1 MALRKIGTIR
11 DVVAFTLTGD
21 SGWRNPTGKNQTWV
35 TTGETSIYLE
45 PGTYLIE
52 GPPNVAQYNRSP
64 WTNEGNIT
72 LPAVVEYPEGKQL
85 YCQHNGVLKITRL

>member
-1 MALRKIGTIR
+1 MALTRIGTTR

-21 SGWRNPTGKNQTWV
+21 SGWRTPHGKNQAWATAG
-35 TTGETSIYLE
+35 TTTVALE

-64 WTNEGNIT
+64 WVNEGNMT
-72 LPAVVEYPEGKQL
+72 TPAVVEYSEGKQL
-85 YCQHNGVLKITRL
+85 YCAHNGVLKITRL

>member
-1 MALRKIGTIR
+1 MALRKIGTSR
-11 DVVAFTLTGD
+11 DVAAYTLTGD
-21 SGWRNPTGKNQTWV
+21 SGWRKPDGRNQAWV
-35 TTGETSIYLE
+35 TTGDASVTLE

-52 GPPNVAQYNRSP
+52 GPPNVTQYNRSP

-85 YCQHNGVLKITRL
+85 YCAYNGVLKITRL

>member
-1 MALRKIGTIR
+1 MALKLVGTSR

-21 SGWRNPTGKNQTWV
+21 TGWRTPTGKNQTWATAG
-35 TTGETSIYLE
+35 TTAITLE

-64 WTNEGNIT
+64 WTNDGNVS
-72 LPAVVEYPEGKQL
+72 LPAVVEFSEGKQL
-85 YCQHNGVLKITRL
+85 YCAHSGVLKITRL

>member
-1 MALRKIGTIR
+1 MALTRIGTTR

-21 SGWRNPTGKNQTWV
+21 TGWRTPTGKDQPWA
-35 TTGETSIYLE
+35 TGGKNVVALE

-52 GPPNVAQYNRSP
+52 GPPNLAQYNRSP

-72 LPAVVEYPEGKQL
+72 TPAVVEYSEVKHL
-85 YCQHNGVLKITRL
+85 YCAHNGVLKITRL